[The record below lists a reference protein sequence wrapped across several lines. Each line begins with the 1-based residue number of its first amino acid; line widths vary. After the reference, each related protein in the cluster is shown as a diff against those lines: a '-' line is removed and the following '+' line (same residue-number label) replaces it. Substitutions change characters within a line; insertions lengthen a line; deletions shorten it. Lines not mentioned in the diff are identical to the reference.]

1 MKNKIVK
8 ITGIL
13 LIIIAIIFSSSA
25 ISKGGITYNGK
36 KYDTIKSLADLARN
50 NNDEFRAIP
59 ASSIVNA
66 SFDFGSLTGY
76 ESNVV
81 CVEHYNKNDK
91 GTFGKIWRVIDINPD
106 GVNTLRINGNSQSVT
121 NYTKK
126 QYLNAIAEAA
136 SKCKMDRFGENN
148 WGVSKTKAAYASL
161 ANNNILSEYFKLDG
175 ESSANAYIY
184 DKTVQNYINQY
195 LENAKTAASVS
206 ETDVESL
213 RAENAQTTTVADG
226 TILGPFKYKS
236 ANGQS
241 VSFSSIKIIGKDD
254 SNKELFNKTIENP
267 SKENLFTDAAG
278 TKSVANGTIKSEQ
291 EFYIKTDKSIDDSA
305 KINVQI
311 NVNGA
316 GYYQTRILIFRQG
329 DQQTFS
335 AYSVGNGKTTKSSK
349 NLEYEF
355 DNNRG
360 NIEIHKSGIYNA
372 LPVNKVENMGYKVFY
387 KENNKNLYLIIEND
401 RITGT
406 TENSNDATII
416 YTDKNGDAYV
426 RRVDSRFKYYLEEVT
441 DKSEYSSNMLKAT
454 QILDE
459 SGAKESDV
467 AIVQKG
473 IIGPINVKRQQ
484 ESKQTT
490 IKINNTRKTG
500 TLKILKQDYDK
511 NNINI
516 SGVKF
521 KVQNKETKQWV
532 KAEGKDGVYN
542 LKTFEDS
549 FSNNKEYYKDNYTS
563 DESQATEFET
573 NKDGQITIK
582 GVDIGE
588 YIIKEVYIFNDNGNI
603 NYGYTEVDQPS
614 NIDKN
619 YVFWSTDGGKT
630 KRDLAKEDIKLTV
643 EDSNKTAESI
653 ITVYNKKK
661 YLKIRG
667 YVWEDMLGG
676 KSNSYSTYGENTY
689 AQGDT
694 LVEGLNVRL
703 KDNNGNVINTTKTDK
718 NGAYEFAEV
727 SREAIEK
734 GLYYVEFEYNGL
746 TYTSVVALV
755 GNDSS
760 VNSKAGEVVEQR
772 KKLNAAFTEI
782 TNKDDINDRNHG
794 YSRDASGNVTGT
806 LEYENHT
813 DQWYSTFKNT
823 TYNNET
829 YENVNLT
836 ANTNVSGYSLE
847 KEFKEGRYIV
857 DENNAFVI
865 ENVNYGMRK
874 REMPQISISN
884 DIDNVRVVVNGYD
897 HRYDYHQRDEYVNN
911 NSAFNV
917 GVKFGKEY
925 VSGYTRAVYP
935 SDVQYSSTDAE
946 DSNKLR
952 VYVTY
957 ATTIRNLSNS
967 LVMTANELVNYY
979 DKNYTIVNS
988 WVDDVNNKVTWND
1001 TSKYGQKYDDSKF
1014 KASYT
1019 TGLAGLKLNAGEN
1032 KKVYIEFQVSD
1043 EAVLGLLSNN
1053 ATLDNTMEVFSYSTY
1068 YGSDAEGCKAG
1079 DIYAAIDKASA
1090 PGNAKMELDGENKLI
1105 KTSYEADTDSAPSLL
1120 LEAKGVRTIEGNVF
1134 EDETSDELQS
1144 EKERKGDGIYDAG
1157 KENVISGVKV
1167 ELLTTDGNV
1176 AIIYPNASD
1185 ENGNPVPNTTGQE
1198 AVATT
1203 GADGHYI
1210 FKGIEPGIYFIRYTY
1225 ANGTTKVFDMNG
1237 KEVKDINVQN
1247 YKSTIITSDTI
1258 KKAFENND
1266 ANKTWYKDN
1275 STRYSDARDNYE
1287 QREAI
1292 DSELKLVDGT
1302 TKTNN
1307 NSLEADTP
1315 KLELGVEYETIYT
1328 ASTGDYYEYKV
1339 SDIDLGIAERP
1350 RQAANLDKVISNIK
1364 VTLPNGQVLVDG
1376 NPKDKLAYVTVTD
1389 DTVYITMDSE
1399 LIYGSHLEINYDL
1412 VLTNI
1417 SELDYIS
1424 KNYYYYGI
1432 KEGDVVKFNRATLVD
1447 YVDRELILKAGT
1459 NGNWTVL
1466 GNAVQLTEKG
1476 FGWDLTEDQ
1485 EKQLLKNFSTV
1496 VKAEPVSANAEL
1508 EPGQSVSSAIIVEK
1522 LLSNKDQELS
1532 YDNNG
1537 EVVTIGKNGGSI
1549 MTTKLGSFASLLAA
1563 NPEEKPQEYDEDKAL
1578 TTTIIPPTGAT
1589 NHNVMYAIIGAIS
1602 LAIIGAGTY
1611 GVRRF
1616 LKK

>member
-1 MKNKIVK
+1 MKNRIIK

-25 ISKGGITYNGK
+25 ISKGGVTYNGK
-36 KYDTIKSLADLARN
+36 RYDTIKSLADLARN

-59 ASSIVNA
+59 ASSIVN
-66 SFDFGSLTGY
+66 SWFDFGSLSGY
-76 ESNVV
+76 ETNVV
-81 CVEHYNKNDK
+81 CVEHYNRSDS
-91 GTFGKIWRVIDINPD
+91 GSYGRIWRVIDINPD
-106 GVNTLRINGNSQSVT
+106 GVNTLRVNGNPQSVSD
-121 NYTKK
+121 YTTK

-136 SKCKMDRFGENN
+136 SKCQMDGFGYDT
-148 WGVSKTKAAYASL
+148 WGVSRTKAAYASL
-161 ANNNILSEYFKLDG
+161 ANGWQLSKYFQLNG
-175 ESSANAYIY
+175 SNSAEAYIY
-184 DKTVQNYINQY
+184 DSKVQNYINKY
-195 LENAKTAASVS
+195 LENAKGPASTV
-206 ETDVESL
+206 ETDIQALKVEDTQT
-213 RAENAQTTTVADG
+213 NAVSDG
-226 TILGPFKYKS
+226 TIIGPFKYKS
-236 ANGQS
+236 ANGQNI
-241 VSFSSIKIIGKDD
+241 SFRKINVIGKDD
-254 SNKELFNKTIENP
+254 NNKVLYEKTIDNP
-267 SKENLFTDAAG
+267 SKDNLFIDAAG
-278 TKSVANGTIKSEQ
+278 TKSIANGSIKSEQ
-291 EFYIKTDKSIDDSA
+291 EFYIKTDKAIDDSA
-305 KINVQI
+305 KISVQI
-311 NVNGA
+311 NVNGSA
-316 GYYQTRILIFRQG
+316 YYQTRILIFRQG

-490 IKINNTRKTG
+490 VKINNTRKTG

-760 VNSKAGEVVEQR
+760 VNSK
-772 KKLNAAFTEI
+772 
-782 TNKDDINDRNHG
+782 
-794 YSRDASGNVTGT
+794 
-806 LEYENHT
+806 
-813 DQWYSTFKNT
+813 
-823 TYNNET
+823 
-829 YENVNLT
+829 
-836 ANTNVSGYSLE
+836 
-847 KEFKEGRYIV
+847 
-857 DENNAFVI
+857 
-865 ENVNYGMRK
+865 
-874 REMPQISISN
+874 
-884 DIDNVRVVVNGYD
+884 
-897 HRYDYHQRDEYVNN
+897 
-911 NSAFNV
+911 
-917 GVKFGKEY
+917 
-925 VSGYTRAVYP
+925 
-935 SDVQYSSTDAE
+935 
-946 DSNKLR
+946 
-952 VYVTY
+952 
-957 ATTIRNLSNS
+957 
-967 LVMTANELVNYY
+967 
-979 DKNYTIVNS
+979 
-988 WVDDVNNKVTWND
+988 
-1001 TSKYGQKYDDSKF
+1001 
-1014 KASYT
+1014 
-1019 TGLAGLKLNAGEN
+1019 
-1032 KKVYIEFQVSD
+1032 
-1043 EAVLGLLSNN
+1043 
-1053 ATLDNTMEVFSYSTY
+1053 
-1068 YGSDAEGCKAG
+1068 
-1079 DIYAAIDKASA
+1079 
-1090 PGNAKMELDGENKLI
+1090 
-1105 KTSYEADTDSAPSLL
+1105 
-1120 LEAKGVRTIEGNVF
+1120 
-1134 EDETSDELQS
+1134 
-1144 EKERKGDGIYDAG
+1144 
-1157 KENVISGVKV
+1157 
-1167 ELLTTDGNV
+1167 
-1176 AIIYPNASD
+1176 
-1185 ENGNPVPNTTGQE
+1185 
-1198 AVATT
+1198 
-1203 GADGHYI
+1203 
-1210 FKGIEPGIYFIRYTY
+1210 
-1225 ANGTTKVFDMNG
+1225 
-1237 KEVKDINVQN
+1237 
-1247 YKSTIITSDTI
+1247 
-1258 KKAFENND
+1258 
-1266 ANKTWYKDN
+1266 
-1275 STRYSDARDNYE
+1275 
-1287 QREAI
+1287 
-1292 DSELKLVDGT
+1292 
-1302 TKTNN
+1302 
-1307 NSLEADTP
+1307 
-1315 KLELGVEYETIYT
+1315 
-1328 ASTGDYYEYKV
+1328 
-1339 SDIDLGIAERP
+1339 
-1350 RQAANLDKVISNIK
+1350 
-1364 VTLPNGQVLVDG
+1364 
-1376 NPKDKLAYVTVTD
+1376 
-1389 DTVYITMDSE
+1389 
-1399 LIYGSHLEINYDL
+1399 
-1412 VLTNI
+1412 
-1417 SELDYIS
+1417 
-1424 KNYYYYGI
+1424 
-1432 KEGDVVKFNRATLVD
+1432 
-1447 YVDRELILKAGT
+1447 
-1459 NGNWTVL
+1459 
-1466 GNAVQLTEKG
+1466 
-1476 FGWDLTEDQ
+1476 
-1485 EKQLLKNFSTV
+1485 
-1496 VKAEPVSANAEL
+1496 
-1508 EPGQSVSSAIIVEK
+1508 EK
-1522 LLSNKDQELS
+1522 LLSKERN
-1532 YDNNG
+1532 
-1537 EVVTIGKNGGSI
+1537 
-1549 MTTKLGSFASLLAA
+1549 
-1563 NPEEKPQEYDEDKAL
+1563 
-1578 TTTIIPPTGAT
+1578 
-1589 NHNVMYAIIGAIS
+1589 
-1602 LAIIGAGTY
+1602 
-1611 GVRRF
+1611 
-1616 LKK
+1616 